1 MAKNGHNFS
10 QKHVFF
16 QQLHAQ
22 GMCFK
27 HTKYLII
34 LYFIS
39 LSKGTFVNPL
49 VKVKSLSTLMVQSLV
64 SLYLPTYT
72 HRSYTL
78 LLTTGQ
84 QTRLFRAYLTA
95 VNITECVSSNK
106 GLETTL

>member
-1 MAKNGHNFS
+1 MAKNGHSFS

-64 SLYLPTYT
+64 SLCLPTYT
-72 HRSYTL
+72 L
-78 LLTTGQ
+78 PLTTGQ
-84 QTRLFRAYLTA
+84 QTRLFRAYRYMCC
-95 VNITECVSSNK
+95 NIFSSIILSV
-106 GLETTL
+106 LEIHMH